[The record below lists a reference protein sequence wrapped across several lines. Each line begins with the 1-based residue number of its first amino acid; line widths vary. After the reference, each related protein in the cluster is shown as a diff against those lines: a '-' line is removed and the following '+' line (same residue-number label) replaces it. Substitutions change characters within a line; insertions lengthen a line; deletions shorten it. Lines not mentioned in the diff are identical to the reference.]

1 MTPDSDTFDPNDA
14 VARQHWPSHALY
26 VVATPIG
33 NRADLSPRARH
44 ALQLADVIAAEDTRT
59 SRALLDYWHITTPM
73 VATHQH
79 NEAQMAETLLAR
91 LAAGERVALI
101 SDAGTPAV
109 SDPGAR
115 LVRAVREAGW
125 RVVPLPGPSAVL
137 AALMASGLADPD
149 EPGFA
154 FAGFA
159 PGRSQARQ
167 TWLRR
172 WSTLPVPVVLFE
184 SPHRLA
190 AMLRD
195 LQEVCGPTREL
206 TLARELTKR
215 FEEIVT
221 LPLGEASA
229 WLDAQPRGAQGE
241 FALVLAPAP
250 PPDNPADTD
259 HDRLLLALLE
269 RLSVRDAAKVA
280 AQATGAPRQVL
291 YQRALTLRDSAAEPV
306 PTGAGSE

>member
-1 MTPDSDTFDPNDA
+1 MSDSSVLASDNA
-14 VARQHWPSHALY
+14 LAQQHWPRHALY

-33 NRADLSPRARH
+33 NRADLSPRARY
-44 ALQLADVIAAEDTRT
+44 ALQIADVIAAEDTRT
-59 SRALLDYWHITTPM
+59 SRPLLDHWQIDTPLL
-73 VATHQH
+73 ATHQH
-79 NEAQMAETLLAR
+79 NEASVTPAILQR
-91 LAAGERVALI
+91 LEAGERVALI

-115 LVRAVREAGW
+115 LIRAVRQAGW
-125 RVVPLPGPSAVL
+125 RVIPLPGPSAVL
-137 AALMASGLADPD
+137 AALMASGLAAPD

-159 PGRSQARQ
+159 PSRSQARKA
-167 TWLRR
+167 WLQR
-172 WSTLPVPVVLFE
+172 WASLPVPVVMFE
-184 SPHRLA
+184 SPHRLS

-195 LQEVCGPTREL
+195 LLSVCGPEREL

-221 LPLGEASA
+221 LPLAEAIS
-229 WLDAQPRGAQGE
+229 WLEAHSRGAQGE

-250 PPDNPADTD
+250 ATPQATTD
-259 HDRLLLALLE
+259 HDRLLVALLD

-280 AQATGAPRQVL
+280 AQATGGSRQEL
-291 YQRALTLRDSAAEPV
+291 YQRALALRDSKAGAAQGDATP
-306 PTGAGSE
+306 